1 MAAGT
6 FGKLNFPFMEEYVC
20 KDGVCRT
27 FDPERDDAEFVWHRD
42 KEDREV
48 EILEGEGWQFQYEGC
63 LPYLLEEG
71 MIFDICKGEY
81 HRLIRGVTP
90 LKCRIIKKHG

>member
-1 MAAGT
+1 MVET
-6 FGKLNFPFMEEYVC
+6 SSGKPYRDVGIIRIFSSNVLSEEL
-20 KDGVCRT
+20 
-27 FDPERDDAEFVWHRD
+27 VWHRD

-48 EILEGEGWQFQYEGC
+48 EVLEGEGWQFQYENC

-71 MIFDICKGEY
+71 MIFDIPKGEY
-81 HRLIRGVTP
+81 HRLIRGISP